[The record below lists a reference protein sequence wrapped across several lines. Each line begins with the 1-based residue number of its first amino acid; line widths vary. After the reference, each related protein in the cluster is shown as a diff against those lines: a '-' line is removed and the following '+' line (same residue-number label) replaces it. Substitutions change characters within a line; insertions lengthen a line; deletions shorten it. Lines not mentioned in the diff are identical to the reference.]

1 MTAHRFSSTD
11 HLGPEAVAAYV
22 DHELSAAAYRRA
34 QQHLTQCPECHE
46 EVVAQRGAA
55 QRVRVL
61 NGDDEVKAPSSLV
74 ARLAGL
80 TEAEAGAEC
89 APSASGA
96 RAKVEEALRT
106 LLGRDRP
113 RE

>member
-80 TEAEAGAEC
+80 TEAEC
-89 APSASGA
+89 APSATGA